1 MMKSMLYL
9 YAWGL
14 SVVEIV
20 LVGIVV
26 IGLYCLIK
34 AIRRCTKKNVRFY

>member
-1 MMKSMLYL
+1 MKSMLYL

-20 LVGIVV
+20 FVGIVG
-26 IGLYCLIK
+26 IGLYYLIK
-34 AIRRCTKKNVRFY
+34 AIRQWTKKNVRFF